1 MLCNRRC
8 NLRCTR
14 RTLSTFAAGFLATVA
29 LAGLTGCSNKVSSG
43 GGGDTASGG
52 GAGNS
57 APANPKTLVL
67 GFVPSTEADKIAE
80 DAQPMA
86 DYLSKALGVPVK
98 TFTSTGY
105 TGLIE
110 AMASGKVDIGSLPP
124 LGYVLAKDR
133 NAADVLLKTKRHGAI
148 TYHTMFIT
156 RADSGIKSILDAKG
170 KRMAFVDPASTSG
183 FLIPASYLKG
193 KGIDYNT
200 FFSQTV
206 FAGSHDGAVRAIY
219 DGDED
224 VAAVYDDARNKLE
237 NLPAYKDVKT
247 KVVKIG
253 VSGEIP
259 NDTIS
264 VRTGLDPALVAKI
277 KKALLDYAASDEGK
291 KTLESVYEVDGVV
304 DAQDSDYDPVRVI
317 AKSMD
322 VQLSSLDTKKTAASP
337 AASGSP
343 AAGGN
348 PAAPGASPAA
358 SATAAPASPAKK

>member
-1 MLCNRRC
+1 ML
-8 NLRCTR
+8 CTR
-14 RTLSTFAAGFLATVA
+14 RALSAYAASLLTVAA
-29 LAGLTGCSNKVSSG
+29 LAGLSGCSDKVASNGGTTAANG
-43 GGGDTASGG
+43 GGNG
-52 GAGNS
+52 
-57 APANPKTLVL
+57 APAVPKKLIL

-80 DAQPMA
+80 DAKPMA
-86 DYLSKALGVPVK
+86 EYLSKALGIPVE
-98 TFTSTGY
+98 TYTSTGY

-133 NAADVLLKTKRHGAI
+133 HAAEVLLKTKRHGAI

-277 KKALLDYAASDEGK
+277 KKALVDYAASPDGK
-291 KTLESVYEVDGVV
+291 KTLEQVYEVDGVV

-322 VQLSSLDTKKTAASP
+322 VQFSSLDTKKPTASPSGAAKPSAGAAAPANPAASP
-337 AASGSP
+337 AAVP
-343 AAGGN
+343 
-348 PAAPGASPAA
+348 
-358 SATAAPASPAKK
+358 SAK